1 MPYVDNAT
9 RQLLDSALEAV
20 ACRIAKIHTA
30 RPGDMN
36 YAISALIKK
45 VYGSKLRYADYNEI
59 IGVLEDA
66 KLEFYRSRVAAYEDK
81 KILENGP
88 LYLDK
93 P

>member
-1 MPYVDNAT
+1 MPYVDNAI
-9 RQLLDSALEAV
+9 RQLLEPALEALS
-20 ACRIAKIHTA
+20 CRIAKIVSA

-36 YAISALIKK
+36 YAISMLIKK
-45 VYGSKLRYADYNEI
+45 VYGEKLKYHECNEI
-59 IGVLEDA
+59 IGFLECC
-66 KLEFYRSRVAAYEDK
+66 KQEFYRDRVAPYEDK

>member
-1 MPYVDNAT
+1 MPYVDTAT
-9 RQLLDSALEAV
+9 RQLLDTSLEAV
-20 ACRIAKIHTA
+20 ACRIAKMASA

-45 VYGSKLRYADYNEI
+45 VYGTKLKYADYNEI

-66 KLEFYRSRVAAYEDK
+66 KLEFYRSRVAPYEDK
-81 KILENGP
+81 KKIENGD